1 MTRLIVAGGGLA
13 GCLAALA
20 IAKRRPDVEILL
32 LEQDQAFGGNH
43 IWSFF
48 DTDVPPER
56 RWVLDGVPARHW
68 PDHDVRFPRRHR
80 IIPIGY
86 NSIRSRDLASAL
98 IATLRPDQ
106 YRLGAPV
113 VDVGATHVS
122 LGTGE
127 RFEADAV
134 LDARGPGAMPGQEM
148 AWQKFVGRIYRFS
161 TGHRVT
167 RPMIMDATIPQHD
180 GYRFLY
186 FLPLS
191 PTDLLIEDTYYS
203 TSPLLDR
210 AVLHARL
217 DHAAANLSCGEHAMV
232 EEESGVLPVLIDGD
246 FELLWPAADPVPR
259 LGVRGAFFHPTTGYS
274 IGDAVANA
282 ALLAEQSDMSA
293 SALASLFRQRAD
305 RLWQERRFFQLLD
318 RMLFRAAEPDRRYQ
332 VLEHFYRLP
341 PGLIGRFYAARLTT
355 IDKLRILSGR
365 PPIPLHRAWSA
376 IRGSAA

>member
-13 GCLAALA
+13 GCLATLA

-32 LEQDQAFGGNH
+32 LEQDQTFGGNH

-48 DTDVPPER
+48 DTDVPPET
-56 RWVLDGVPARHW
+56 RWVLDGVEARHW
-68 PDHDVRFPRRHR
+68 PDHDVRFPRRQR
-80 IIPIGY
+80 TIPIGY

-98 IATLRPDQ
+98 VATLRPDQ

-113 VDVGATHVS
+113 ADVGATHVS

-134 LDARGPGAMPGQEM
+134 LDARGPGAMLGQEM

-232 EEESGVLPVLIDGD
+232 EEESGVLPVLLDGD
-246 FELLWPAADPVPR
+246 FELLWRAADPVPR

-293 SALASLFRQRAD
+293 SALASLLRQRAD

-376 IRGSAA
+376 MRGSAA